1 MHQHLKEDP
10 IKFMG
15 FLVMGLYLVMVGLTR
30 LNNEHSIFDGSS
42 SCTVPAFLMG
52 AILVAAALYLIYRSD
67 VITGMVFLLT
77 GFAAVCLGMT
87 NISGYNDSFRVVIV
101 IGSLILMYM
110 SIRIKD
116 LDMVVLNALNAIVYL
131 IAMNT
136 LSNVIPSDLIAVLL
150 IIIGAYAIYMALKFW
165 DFVQQDS

>member
-1 MHQHLKEDP
+1 MHQHSKEDP
-10 IKFMG
+10 VKFVG

-52 AILVAAALYLIYRSD
+52 VTLVALASYMIYRSD
-67 VITGMVFLLT
+67 MIVGMVFLLT
-77 GFAAVCLGMT
+77 GFAAICLGMT

-116 LDMVVLNALNAIVYL
+116 WDMVVINALNAIVYL

-136 LSNVIPSDLIAVLL
+136 LSSVIPSDLIAALL
-150 IIIGAYAIYMALKFW
+150 IIIGAYAIYIALKLW
-165 DFVQQDS
+165 DFVQKDS